1 MLFPFFSL
9 FYNFFCRCTSSSR
22 SGGEAAREAFLELD
36 EIQGQ
41 NGSQQGSSTFPILP
55 HSARSPNVLGCYLGC
70 F

>member
-1 MLFPFFSL
+1 MISFVAAPRRLL
-9 FYNFFCRCTSSSR
+9 
-22 SGGEAAREAFLELD
+22 GGEAAREAFLELD

-70 F
+70 I